1 MMKMDI
7 INDSKKIR
15 CFRSICARNPQDYP
29 RAPSI
34 LKYLYFQ
41 QPNQSYNLKIKKL
54 KSLLIN
60 SLINFCNIM
69 WNYIQVVRAIKQA
82 SAKKI
87 TYWEVAQGLIQKDG
101 IQGRLFPNFKT
112 KLIVCRELSI
122 L

>member
-1 MMKMDI
+1 MLQEYMCKESAGLSKGS
-7 INDSKKIR
+7 INTKVFI
-15 CFRSICARNPQDYP
+15 FPTT
-29 RAPSI
+29 
-34 LKYLYFQ
+34 
-41 QPNQSYNLKIKKL
+41 QPIMKL